1 MFKEYNKNK
10 FLTAMELLTNSLFN
24 FMTGLFFI
32 TTDERISSPTYSK
45 MSELMP
51 LSAYGLIM
59 LVSSVL
65 IFSAIF
71 QVGKTRALFMVVG
84 GILGTFSIGLYASA
98 STLGGVNFMLP
109 SRYSLISVS
118 CLTIAIAGG
127 FGLWKTR
134 KNMSPK

>member
-1 MFKEYNKNK
+1 MFKEYNENK
-10 FLTAMELLTNSLFN
+10 FLTAMYLLTISLFN

-65 IFSAIF
+65 IFSAMF

-84 GILGTFSIGLYASA
+84 GILGTFCIGVYAIA
-98 STLGGVNFMLP
+98 STFGGVNFMLP

-118 CLTIAIAGG
+118 CLTITIAGG
-127 FGLWKTR
+127 YALWRMKKST
-134 KNMSPK
+134 